1 MSQDSSSRLI
11 TVAIHT
17 YDKAVALRSLLE
29 SEGIEV
35 TLQNVNLEHP
45 TVSSGIRV
53 RIHELEL
60 PLALRIIENHEIFV
74 APELTQDN
82 TNSHNI
88 LVPVD
93 FSESSLGIVR
103 IAATVAAQHK
113 ASLTLLNSFIDPII
127 SGESVQ
133 LTESLTYD
141 VIDAEA
147 RQQIAASAKKAMDE
161 FARKVRDAMK
171 SGDVSAVK
179 FNTEVVEG
187 VPEDAINAYAKANP
201 PLLTVM
207 GTRNSDQKEKE
218 MIGSVSAEV
227 LDAARYPV
235 MTVPRISELS
245 DIANLKNILFFCNA
259 DQDDILAMDTL
270 LRLFP
275 STEATITL
283 VVLPSRRRWIEKNR
297 PLSAVNALSDYFRQ
311 NYPRLTFESVSTD
324 TAHAVDDVSRLHSQ
338 HHYDLVV
345 VPNKKKRNVLSR
357 IFHPSLVHQLIFRAD
372 ISMLVIPV

>member
-1 MSQDSSSRLI
+1 MSQDPSSRLI

-53 RIHELEL
+53 RIHEADL

-74 APELTQDN
+74 APEVIQAN

-93 FSESSLGIVR
+93 FSDSSLGVVR

-113 ASLTLLNSFIDPII
+113 ASLTLLNSFIDPLI

-161 FARKVRDAMK
+161 FARKVREAMK
-171 SGDVSAVK
+171 SGEVCAVK
-179 FNTEVVEG
+179 FSTEVVEG

-297 PLSAVNALSDYFRQ
+297 PVSAVNALSDYFRQ
-311 NYPRLTFESVSTD
+311 NYPRLNFESVSTD

-338 HHYDLVV
+338 HPYDLII

>member
-1 MSQDSSSRLI
+1 MSQDSASRLI

-53 RIHELEL
+53 RIHETDL

-74 APELTQDN
+74 APETTQDN

-93 FSESSLGIVR
+93 FSDNSIEVVR
-103 IAATVAAQHK
+103 IAATIAAQHK
-113 ASLTLLNSFIDPII
+113 ASLTLLNSFIDPLIG
-127 SGESVQ
+127 GEGVQ

-141 VIDAEA
+141 VIDAES
-147 RQQIAASAKKAMDE
+147 RQQIAASAKKAMDD
-161 FARKVRDAMK
+161 FSRKVREAMK
-171 SGDVSAVK
+171 AGDVCAVK
-179 FNTEVVEG
+179 FSTEVVEG
-187 VPEDAINAYAKANP
+187 VPEDAISAYAKSNP

-218 MIGSVSAEV
+218 LIGSVSAEV

-235 MTVPRISELS
+235 MTVPRISAIS
-245 DIANLKNILFFCNA
+245 DITDIKHILFFCNA

-270 LRLFP
+270 LRIVP
-275 STEATITL
+275 KTEAMITL
-283 VVLPSRRRWIEKNR
+283 VVLPSRRKWLEKNR
-297 PLSAVNALSDYFRQ
+297 PTSAVNALCDYFRQ
-311 NYPRLTFESVSTD
+311 NYPRFTFESVSTD
-324 TAHAVDDVSRLHSQ
+324 TDHAVDDVTRLHSE
-338 HHYDLVV
+338 HHYDLIV
-345 VPNKKKRNVLSR
+345 VPNKKRRNVLSR
-357 IFHPSLVHQLIFRAD
+357 LFHPSLAHQLIFRAD
-372 ISMLVIPV
+372 IAMLVIPV